1 MWDEIDC
8 TGRYPV
14 CIIRLLPVL
23 HCIRIILCL
32 LLDWVLELGVLKRGR
47 MLRATWEAGRSFQKQ
62 KTESL
67 IEQAMEQNAT
77 VTVKSVVIKEKKQ
90 GRPVPL
96 NTVAL
101 LKACSKA
108 LGIGPHSTM
117 QAAERLY
124 LSGYLSYPRTES
136 TAYPKSFDIKGTLQQ
151 QVGDGRWGAYVRE
164 LIAQGPTKS
173 RGGVDMG
180 DHPPITP
187 CRPAGPH
194 ELSGDMGRIFE
205 LVVRHFIASVSPDA
219 VWQSTKISFEIE
231 ALGPKGKFFL
241 SGKELV
247 SPGFLAILLHN
258 EYGDKQ
264 EGELDDDD
272 EEERQIPGFV
282 EGEIIPLVKSNSGA
296 GSAKVNVAQASPVWA
311 SLDIKEKKTTAPGYL
326 TESELIGMM
335 EKHGIGTDASIA
347 THIQNIQNRNYV
359 RLETGRRLIPN
370 KLGMVLVQGYHQID
384 SGLVLPKVRSDIE
397 GQCNRIAKGD
407 AEKDD
412 VVRRALEI
420 FQDKFAFFVAHIDRM
435 DVLFSSS
442 FSKLED
448 VGKAFTRCG
457 FTRCATCIMIA
468 DDADDGGCSVPQSH
482 FFTLLPHF

>member
-1 MWDEIDC
+1 MG
-8 TGRYPV
+8 TYPNCFFV
-14 CIIRLLPVL
+14 VVVGWSLISLRSYSV
-23 HCIRIILCL
+23 
-32 LLDWVLELGVLKRGR
+32 DWVLELGILKRGR
-47 MLRATWEAGRSFQKQ
+47 MLRASWEAGRSFNQQ

-67 IEQAMEQNAT
+67 IETALEQNT
-77 VTVKSVVIKEKKQ
+77 FVTVSNVVIKEKKQ
-90 GRPVPL
+90 GRPIPL

-108 LGIGPHSTM
+108 LGIGPHAAM

-136 TAYPKSFDIKGTLQQ
+136 TAYPKSFDIQGTLQQ
-151 QVGDGRWGAYVRE
+151 QAGDGRWGSYVRE
-164 LIAQGPTKS
+164 LIAQGFNKS

-187 CRPAGPH
+187 CRAAGPH
-194 ELSGDMGRIFE
+194 ELSGDMERIFE
-205 LVVRHFIASVSPDA
+205 FVVRHFIASVSADA
-219 VWQSTKISFEIE
+219 VWQSTRIGFEIE
-231 ALGPKGKFFL
+231 ALGDKGKFTL

-247 SPGFLAILLHN
+247 SPGFLAVLLHK

-264 EGELDDDD
+264 DYGDDDDD
-272 EEERQIPGFV
+272 EEEERQIPEFIK
-282 EGEIIPLVKSNSGA
+282 GETIPLLKSNSN
-296 GSAKVNVAQASPVWA
+296 STSSKVTVATSSPVWA

-326 TESELIGMM
+326 TESELITLM
-335 EKHGIGTDASIA
+335 EKHGIGTDASIP

-359 RLETGRRLIPN
+359 RLETGRRLVPN
-370 KLGMVLVQGYHQID
+370 KLGLVLVQGYHQID

-407 AEKDD
+407 AEKDE
-412 VVRRALEI
+412 VVRKAIEI
-420 FQDKFAFFVAHIDRM
+420 FEEKFGYFVKHIDRM

-457 FTRCATCIMIA
+457 HTRY
-468 DDADDGGCSVPQSH
+468 DD
-482 FFTLLPHF
+482 